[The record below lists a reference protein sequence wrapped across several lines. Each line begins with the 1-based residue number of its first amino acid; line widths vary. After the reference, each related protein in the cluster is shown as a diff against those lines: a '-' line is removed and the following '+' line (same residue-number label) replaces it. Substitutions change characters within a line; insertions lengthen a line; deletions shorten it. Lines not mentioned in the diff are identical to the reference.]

1 MYHYIKVC
9 FQSWKSLKI
18 IFLATAVLF
27 IKHTIVSLKFCSTFS
42 GWKMCDVIN
51 RRDDWFS

>member
-1 MYHYIKVC
+1 MYNYIKLC

-27 IKHTIVSLKFCSTFS
+27 IKYTIVSLKFCGAFS
-42 GWKMCDVIN
+42 DWKMCDVIN
-51 RRDDWFS
+51 RRDD